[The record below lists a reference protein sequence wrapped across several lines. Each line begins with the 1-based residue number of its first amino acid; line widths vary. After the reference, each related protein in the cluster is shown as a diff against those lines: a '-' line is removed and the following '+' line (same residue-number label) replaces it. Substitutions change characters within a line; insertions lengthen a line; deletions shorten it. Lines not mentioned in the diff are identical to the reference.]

1 MKGWCDG
8 LDKTKISALL
18 PDVREMPPFERIL
31 EALSRDAEIKIKH
44 ARAAMSQ
51 LSDFLKFEHYLTPSL
66 FRIFY
71 LLQLVLIVLFTI
83 SNIFAALATMISS
96 FLLGFIWLV
105 GTLIGAVAA
114 VIAARILTEII
125 MVLFQNNEHLAAI
138 RARAEGR

>member
-1 MKGWCDG
+1 MKGWYNSLG
-8 LDKTKISALL
+8 KTIIATLL
-18 PDVREMPPFERIL
+18 PDAGDAAFRADRQSSER
-31 EALSRDAEIKIKH
+31 REIKIEH
-44 ARAAMSQ
+44 TRAAMSQ

-83 SNIFAALATMISS
+83 SNIFAALATMIGS
-96 FLLGFIWLV
+96 FLFGFIWLV

-114 VIAARILTEII
+114 VIAARIFTEVI

-138 RARAEGR
+138 RAHAEGR